1 MAKTIIQISSYIGRS
16 FGAEHYYG
24 RLITMD
30 GEMYE
35 LSRPITQK
43 ELDDKPD
50 RFMWFKV
57 GEPTECFDSYKDV
70 ILAGGE
76 KAKEL
81 GIDLKDVVV
90 DGIPNIK
97 TIPYFEALK
106 PLDTRL
112 RCKSCG
118 RTFKENEGLY
128 NTPNGVF
135 CVNCY
140 KKKK

>member
-1 MAKTIIQISSYIGRS
+1 MAKTIIHISSYIGIS
-16 FGAEHYYG
+16 FGAKHYYG
-24 RLITMD
+24 KLITMD

-43 ELDDKPD
+43 ELNDKPD

-57 GEPTECFDSYKDV
+57 GESTKCFESYKDV

-81 GIDLKDVVV
+81 GIDLKDVIV

-97 TIPYFEALK
+97 AIPYFEALK

-112 RCKSCG
+112 KCKSCG
-118 RTFKENEGLY
+118 KVFGMNEGLY

-140 KKKK
+140 EKRK